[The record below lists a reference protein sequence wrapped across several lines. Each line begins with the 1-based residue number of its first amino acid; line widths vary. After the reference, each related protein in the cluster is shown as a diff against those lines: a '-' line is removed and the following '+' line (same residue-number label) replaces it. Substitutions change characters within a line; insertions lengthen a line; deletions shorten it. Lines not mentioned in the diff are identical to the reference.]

1 MCVYGS
7 CISDCRQ
14 AFYNV
19 VWQSQDSREFSP
31 PTVGSTVDLGSFVW
45 GSMHLNLFPLGSLG
59 HVACLECYLYA
70 KLLTWGSLD
79 HLTHVGILD
88 MWQEVGRSPFPEEL
102 YFFPRRAQEI
112 WISQWVSWLRWGIYF
127 YLFAFFVTLIWR
139 GSQSR
144 LSSLHKPRPSPLS
157 SCGLSIPG
165 LLVSVPSRN
174 DCHMSLLTPSNTV
187 YLWILTFEQTTDR
200 LLCGKNMGYF
210 VYRVSNV
217 L

>member
-1 MCVYGS
+1 MFFKKKSGPVYVLANALFHQSVSLSVCMCVYGS

-45 GSMHLNLFPLGSLG
+45 GSMHLNLFLLGSLG

-88 MWQEVGRSPFPEEL
+88 M
-102 YFFPRRAQEI
+102 
-112 WISQWVSWLRWGIYF
+112 
-127 YLFAFFVTLIWR
+127 
-139 GSQSR
+139 
-144 LSSLHKPRPSPLS
+144 
-157 SCGLSIPG
+157 
-165 LLVSVPSRN
+165 
-174 DCHMSLLTPSNTV
+174 
-187 YLWILTFEQTTDR
+187 
-200 LLCGKNMGYF
+200 
-210 VYRVSNV
+210 
-217 L
+217 